1 MHQQIACKNFLNRK
15 TRLSLEQFTCIIMK
29 VEFEISIFQAIEIL
43 LQFKQRALS
52 LRLTGDS
59 NVTVYIACI
68 WFML

>member
-1 MHQQIACKNFLNRK
+1 MQK
-15 TRLSLEQFTCIIMK
+15 SLKKKETLISRTVYVYYNERRY

-52 LRLTGDS
+52 LRLTDDS

>member
-1 MHQQIACKNFLNRK
+1 
-15 TRLSLEQFTCIIMK
+15 MK